1 MLEYNTQKEKL
12 VLPEYGRNVQQMVDH
27 CMSIEDREERTRC
40 AYAIIDI
47 MSNLF
52 SNLRDVDDFNKMLWN
67 QLAIISDFKLEIDYP
82 CEVLKPENL
91 HSRPEPVEYELRP
104 IKFRHYGKILE
115 ELIDIAADMPEGEER
130 TQLVML
136 LAHHMKKMMLAVNK
150 DGVDDDKIFKDL
162 AYYSKGKILLDSSTC
177 QLRDFKELTQQPAA
191 NAKKSKKR
199 K

>member
-67 QLAIISDFKLEIDYP
+67 PLAIISDFKLDIDYP

>member
-67 QLAIISDFKLEIDYP
+67 QLAIISDFKLDIDYP

-162 AYYSKGKILLDSSTC
+162 AYYSEGKILLDSSTC

>member
-67 QLAIISDFKLEIDYP
+67 QLAIISDFKLDIDYP

-130 TQLVML
+130 TRLVML

>member
-27 CMSIEDREERTRC
+27 CMSIEDHEERTRC

-67 QLAIISDFKLEIDYP
+67 QLAIISDFKLDIDYP

>member
-67 QLAIISDFKLEIDYP
+67 QLAIISAFKLDIDYP

>member
-1 MLEYNTQKEKL
+1 M
-12 VLPEYGRNVQQMVDH
+12 
-27 CMSIEDREERTRC
+27 
-40 AYAIIDI
+40 
-47 MSNLF
+47 
-52 SNLRDVDDFNKMLWN
+52 
-67 QLAIISDFKLEIDYP
+67 
-82 CEVLKPENL
+82 LKPENL

>member
-67 QLAIISDFKLEIDYP
+67 QLAIISDFKLDNDYP